1 MFRNVLLV
9 ASLAAMLV
17 GPDALAQGGR
27 GGGRGGAAA
36 GPTPPPTNPQAL
48 PVNRA
53 EAPYVRSTPP
63 SNPMIQ
69 KIFEEGMQRSQVMKI
84 GQVLLDSI
92 GPRLTGSVD
101 ADRAQA
107 YMLATF
113 NKWGVPARIEN
124 YGTWTAWQ
132 NGAAFGELVFPRVR
146 GLEITAMGWTP
157 GTGRQWLEG
166 DAVVIPENVTTPE
179 AFAAWVP
186 SARGKFVIL
195 NAPQLSCRMP
205 AQWTEFGTAE
215 SRDRLRQ
222 EQAALGA
229 SYNQRVL
236 AGGGPRGIQAA
247 LKSAGAYGALTTN
260 FSQYPGINKVF
271 GSPAQQI
278 PTVDVGCEDMGL
290 LYRLASNNQSPK
302 MRLFIDA
309 EKGAERP
316 VGNVIAEMKGTQ
328 LPNEYIVL
336 SAHFDSFTGGS
347 GATDN
352 GTGSLT
358 MIEAMRILRTVY
370 PNPKRTIVIG
380 LWNSEE
386 QGLNGSK
393 AYAEMHPEVIAGMQM
408 LFNQDN
414 GTGRISSISPGPF
427 VHAGAFLTR
436 YMTEMP
442 SEITQWVRLG
452 GTAPFGGV
460 GSTDHTTFI
469 CHKAPGIGTGALGW
483 DYSNTTW
490 HTNRDTY
497 DKIVP
502 EDIKNNATLIAMLAY
517 MASEDTQKF
526 PRDLVP
532 QGNAPDGTPRPWP
545 TCPGPTKSAAESAR

>member
-1 MFRNVLLV
+1 MFGPSILRA
-9 ASLAAMLV
+9 ASALTLSASV
-17 GPDALAQGGR
+17 ALAQGGR
-27 GGGRGGAAA
+27 GGQQ
-36 GPTPPPTNPQAL
+36 GPTLPPTNPQAQ
-48 PVNRA
+48 PVDRA
-53 EAPYVRSTPP
+53 NAPYVRATPP
-63 SNPMIQ
+63 TDPMIL
-69 KIFEEGMQRSQVMKI
+69 KIVEEGMERSQVMKI
-84 GQVLLDSI
+84 AQTLLDSI
-92 GPRLTGSVD
+92 GPRLTGSTD

-107 YMLATF
+107 WMLSNYAT
-113 NKWGVPARIEN
+113 WGIPARIEN
-124 YGTWTAWQ
+124 YGTWNRWK
-132 NGAAFGELVFPRVR
+132 NGAAFAELTFPRVR
-146 GLEITAMGWTP
+146 GLEVSAMGWSP
-157 GTGRQWLEG
+157 GTNGKWVEG
-166 DAVVIPENVTTPE
+166 NVVMIPDSVVTPE
-179 AFAAWVP
+179 LFAAWVP
-186 SARGKFVIL
+186 MAKGKFVLL

-205 AQWTEFGTAE
+205 SQLAEFGTIA

-222 EQAALGA
+222 EQSALSA
-229 SYNQRVL
+229 SFNQRVL
-236 AGGGPRGIQAA
+236 AGGGPRGIQAK
-247 LKSAGAYGALTTN
+247 LKAAGALGALTTN

-271 GSPAQQI
+271 GSASQEI

-290 LYRLASNNQSPK
+290 LYRLAANNQSPK
-302 MRLFIDA
+302 IRLMVDA
-309 EKGAERP
+309 EKGPERP
-316 VGNVIAEMKGTQ
+316 VGNVIAEMKGTT
-328 LPNEYIVL
+328 LPNEYVVL

-370 PNPKRTIVIG
+370 PNPKRTIIIG

-436 YMTEMP
+436 YMSEMP
-442 SEITQWVRLG
+442 SEITQWIRLG
-452 GTAPFGGV
+452 NTSPFGGP
-460 GSTDHTTFI
+460 GGTDHTTFV
-469 CHKAPGIGTGALGW
+469 CHKAPGIGTGALSW

-502 EDIKNNATLIAMLAY
+502 EDLRNNATLIAMLAY

-532 QGNAPDGTPRPWP
+532 QGNAQDGTPRPWP
-545 TCPGPTKSAAESAR
+545 ACPGPTKSAAQSTR

>member
-1 MFRNVLLV
+1 MLRKTLFVGALAV
-9 ASLAAMLV
+9 AF
-17 GPDALAQGGR
+17 GGTDALAQRGGR
-27 GGGRGGAAA
+27 GGGPP
-36 GPTPPPTNPQAL
+36 GPTQPPTNPQAQ
-48 PVNRA
+48 PVDRA
-53 EAPYVRSTPP
+53 SAPYVRATPP
-63 SNPMIQ
+63 TDPMIQ
-69 KIFEEGMQRSQVMKI
+69 KIVEEGMQRSQVMTI
-84 GQVLLDSI
+84 AQTLLDSI
-92 GPRLTGSVD
+92 GPRLTGSTD

-107 YMLATF
+107 YMLATYA
-113 NKWGVPARIEN
+113 KWGIPARIEN
-124 YGTWTAWQ
+124 YGTWNSWK
-132 NGAAFGELVFPRVR
+132 NGAAFAELLFPRVR
-146 GLEITAMGWTP
+146 GLEVTAMGWTP
-157 GTGRQWLEG
+157 GTNGQWIEG
-166 DAVVIPENVTTPE
+166 NVVAIPDDVVTPE
-179 AFAAWVP
+179 LFDAWVP
-186 SARGKFVIL
+186 SARGKFVLL

-205 AQWTEFGTAE
+205 AQWAEFGTPE

-222 EQAALGA
+222 EQSALTA
-229 SYNQRVL
+229 SFSQRVL
-236 AGGGPRGIQAA
+236 AGGGPRAIQAK
-247 LKSAGAYGALTTN
+247 LKAAGVLGALTTN

-271 GSPAQQI
+271 GSAAQEV

-290 LYRLASNNQSPK
+290 LYRLAANNQGPK
-302 MRLFIDA
+302 IRLMIDA
-309 EKGAERP
+309 EKGPERP
-316 VGNVIAEMKGTQ
+316 VGNVVAEIKGST
-328 LPNEYIVL
+328 LPNEYVVL

-370 PNPKRTIVIG
+370 PKPKRTIVIG

-427 VHAGAFLTR
+427 VQAGPVLSR
-436 YMTEMP
+436 YLGEMP

-452 GTAPFGGV
+452 GNSPFNGPGG
-460 GSTDHTTFI
+460 TDHTTFV
-469 CHKAPGIGTGALGW
+469 CFKAPGIGTGALGW

-502 EDIKNNATLIAMLAY
+502 EDLRNNATLIAMLAY
-517 MASEDTQKF
+517 MASEDSQKL

-532 QGNAPDGTPRPWP
+532 QGNMPDGTPRPWP
-545 TCPGPTKSAAESAR
+545 ACPGPTKSAAQSAR

>member
-1 MFRNVLLV
+1 MFGPSILRA
-9 ASLAAMLV
+9 ASALTLSASV
-17 GPDALAQGGR
+17 ALAQGGR
-27 GGGRGGAAA
+27 GGQQ
-36 GPTPPPTNPQAL
+36 GPTLPPTNPQAQ
-48 PVNRA
+48 PVDRA
-53 EAPYVRSTPP
+53 NAPYVRATPP
-63 SNPMIQ
+63 TDPMIL
-69 KIFEEGMQRSQVMKI
+69 KIVEEGMERSQVMKI
-84 GQVLLDSI
+84 AQTLLDSI
-92 GPRLTGSVD
+92 GPRLTGSTD

-107 YMLATF
+107 WMLSNYA
-113 NKWGVPARIEN
+113 NWGIPARIEN
-124 YGTWTAWQ
+124 YGTWNRWK
-132 NGAAFGELVFPRVR
+132 NGAAFAELTFPRVR
-146 GLEITAMGWTP
+146 GLEVSAMGWSP
-157 GTGRQWLEG
+157 GTNGKWVEG
-166 DAVVIPENVTTPE
+166 NVVMIPDSVVTPE
-179 AFAAWVP
+179 LFAAWVP
-186 SARGKFVIL
+186 NAKGKFVLL

-205 AQWTEFGTAE
+205 SQLAEFGTVA

-222 EQAALGA
+222 EQSALSA
-229 SYNQRVL
+229 SFNQRVL
-236 AGGGPRGIQAA
+236 AGGGPRGIQAK
-247 LKSAGAYGALTTN
+247 LKAAGALGALTTN

-271 GSPAQQI
+271 GSASQEI

-290 LYRLASNNQSPK
+290 LYRLAANNQSPK
-302 MRLFIDA
+302 IRLMVDA
-309 EKGAERP
+309 EKGPERP
-316 VGNVIAEMKGTQ
+316 VGNVIAEMKGTT
-328 LPNEYIVL
+328 LPNEYVVL

-370 PNPKRTIVIG
+370 PNPKRTIIIG

-436 YMTEMP
+436 YMSEMP
-442 SEITQWVRLG
+442 SEITQWIRLG
-452 GTAPFGGV
+452 STSPFGGP
-460 GSTDHTTFI
+460 GGTDHTTFV
-469 CHKAPGIGTGALGW
+469 CYKAPGIGTGALSW

-502 EDIKNNATLIAMLAY
+502 EDLRNNATLIAMLAY
-517 MASEDTQKF
+517 MASEDTQQF

-532 QGNAPDGTPRPWP
+532 QGNLPNGTPRPWP
-545 TCPGPTKSAAESAR
+545 ACPGPTKSAAQSTR

>member
-1 MFRNVLLV
+1 M
-9 ASLAAMLV
+9 
-17 GPDALAQGGR
+17 
-27 GGGRGGAAA
+27 
-36 GPTPPPTNPQAL
+36 
-48 PVNRA
+48 
-53 EAPYVRSTPP
+53 
-63 SNPMIQ
+63 
-69 KIFEEGMQRSQVMKI
+69 KRSQVMTI
-84 GQVLLDSI
+84 AQTLLDSI

-107 YMLATF
+107 WMLS
-113 NKWGVPARIEN
+113 NYSKWGIPARIEN
-124 YGTWTAWQ
+124 YGTWNKFE
-132 NGAAFGELVFPRVR
+132 NGAAFGELLFPRKR

-157 GTGRQWLEG
+157 GTAGKWIEG
-166 DAVVIPENVTTPE
+166 DVIQIPEDVVTPE
-179 AFAAWVP
+179 AFEKWVP
-186 SARGKFVIL
+186 SAKGKFVLL

-205 AQWTEFGTAE
+205 AQWAEFGTVE
-215 SRDRLRQ
+215 SRDRIRQ
-222 EQAALGA
+222 EQSALTA
-229 SYNQRVL
+229 SFSQRVL
-236 AGGGPRGIQAA
+236 AGGGPRGIQAK
-247 LKSAGAYGALTTN
+247 LKKAGVLGALTTN
-260 FSQYPGINKVF
+260 FSNYPGINKVF
-271 GSPAQQI
+271 GSAAQEV

-290 LYRLASNNQSPK
+290 LYRLASNKQSPK
-302 MRLFIDA
+302 IRLMVDA
-309 EKGAERP
+309 DKGPERP
-316 VGNVIAEMKGTQ
+316 IGNVVAEMKGST
-328 LPNEYIVL
+328 LPNEYVVL

-352 GTGSLT
+352 ATGSLT

-393 AYAEMHPEVIAGMQM
+393 AYAEMHPEVISGMQM

-427 VHAGAFLTR
+427 TQAGAFLSR
-436 YMTEMP
+436 YMSEMP

-452 GTAPFGGV
+452 GTSPFSGPGG
-460 GSTDHTTFI
+460 TDHTTFV
-469 CHKAPGIGTGALGW
+469 CYKAPGIGTGALGW

-502 EDIKNNATLIAMLAY
+502 EDLRNNATFIAMLAY
-517 MASEDTQKF
+517 MASEDAQKL

-532 QGNAPDGTPRPWP
+532 QGNMPDGSARPWP
-545 TCPGPTKSAAESAR
+545 ACPPATKRAADSNR

>member
-1 MFRNVLLV
+1 MIRNTFL
-9 ASLAAMLV
+9 LAASAVALSASA
-17 GPDALAQGGR
+17 ALAQPGR
-27 GGGRGGAAA
+27 GAPP
-36 GPTPPPTNPQAL
+36 GPTLPPTNPQAL
-48 PVNRA
+48 PVDRSA
-53 EAPYVRSTPP
+53 APYVRSTPP
-63 SNPMIQ
+63 SDATIQ

-84 GQVLLDSI
+84 AQTLLDSI
-92 GPRLTGSVD
+92 GPRLTGSTD

-107 YMLATF
+107 WMLA
-113 NKWGVPARIEN
+113 NYAKWGIPARIEN
-124 YGTWTAWQ
+124 YGTWNRWK
-132 NGAAFGELVFPRVR
+132 NGAAFAELLFPRVR
-146 GLEITAMGWTP
+146 GLEVTAMGWSP
-157 GTGRQWLEG
+157 GTAGKWVEG
-166 DAVVIPENVTTPE
+166 SVVMIPEDVVTPE
-179 AFAAWVP
+179 QFTAWVP
-186 SARGKFVIL
+186 SARGKFVLL

-205 AQWTEFGTAE
+205 GQLAEFGTIE
-215 SRDRLRQ
+215 TRDRLRQ
-222 EQAALGA
+222 EQSALSA
-229 SYNQRVL
+229 SFNQRVL
-236 AGGGPRGIQAA
+236 AGGGPRAIQAK
-247 LKSAGAYGALTTN
+247 LKAAGVLGALTTN

-271 GSPAQQI
+271 GSPAQEV

-290 LYRLASNNQSPK
+290 LYRLAANNQGPK
-302 MRLFIDA
+302 IRLMVDA
-309 EKGAERP
+309 EKGPEREI
-316 VGNVIAEMKGTQ
+316 GNVIAEMKGST
-328 LPNEYIVL
+328 LPNEYVVL

-393 AYAEMHPEVIAGMQM
+393 AYAEMHPEVISGMQM

-436 YMTEMP
+436 YLGELP
-442 SEITQWVRLG
+442 SEVTQWIRLG
-452 GTAPFGGV
+452 NTSPFGGP
-460 GSTDHTTFI
+460 GGTDHTVFV
-469 CHKAPGIGTGALGW
+469 CHKAPGIGTGALSW

-497 DKIVP
+497 DKIIA
-502 EDIKNNATLIAMLAY
+502 EDLRNNATLIAMLAY

-532 QGNAPDGTPRPWP
+532 QGNAQDGTPRPWP
-545 TCPGPTKSAAESAR
+545 ACPGPTKRAADSNR

>member
-1 MFRNVLLV
+1 MFPKMLLP
-9 ASLAAMLV
+9 AALAAV
-17 GPDALAQGGR
+17 FSGPVALAQGGC
-27 GGGRGGAAA
+27 GGAPP

-48 PVNRA
+48 PVDRA
-53 EAPYVRSTPP
+53 TAPYVRSAPP
-63 SNPMIQ
+63 SDAMIQ
-69 KIFEEGMQRSQVMKI
+69 KLYEEGMRGSQVMRI
-84 GQVLLDSI
+84 AQTLLDSI
-92 GPRLTGSVD
+92 GPRLTGSTD

-113 NKWGVPARIEN
+113 RQWGIPARIEN
-124 YGTWTAWQ
+124 YGTWNSWK
-132 NGAAFGELVFPRVR
+132 NGAAFAELLFPRVR
-146 GLEITAMGWTP
+146 GLEVTAMGWTP
-157 GTGRQWLEG
+157 GTGGKWVEG
-166 DAVVIPENVTTPE
+166 KVVMIPEDVTTPE
-179 AFAAWVP
+179 QFAAWVP
-186 SARGKFVIL
+186 QAKGTFVLL

-205 AQWTEFGTAE
+205 AQWAEFGTAE

-222 EQAALGA
+222 EQGALSA
-229 SYNQRVL
+229 SFSQRVL
-236 AGGGPRGIQAA
+236 AGGGPRGIQAK
-247 LKSAGAYGALTTN
+247 LKAAGALGALTTN

-271 GSPAQQI
+271 GSAAQEI

-290 LYRLASNNQSPK
+290 LYRLAANRQSPK
-302 MRLFIDA
+302 IRLMIDA
-309 EKGAERP
+309 EKGPERP
-316 VGNVIAEMKGTQ
+316 VGNVVAEMKGSA
-328 LPNEYIVL
+328 LPNEYVVL

-393 AYAEMHPEVIAGMQM
+393 AYAEMHPEVLEGMQM

-414 GTGRISSISPGPF
+414 GTGRITTISPGPF
-427 VHAGAFLTR
+427 VHAGSFLSR
-436 YMTEMP
+436 YLGEMP
-442 SEITQWVRLG
+442 SELTQWVRLG
-452 GTAPFGGV
+452 GTSPFSGV
-460 GSTDHTTFI
+460 SGTDHTTFV

-483 DYSNTTW
+483 DYGNTTW

-502 EDIKNNATLIAMLAY
+502 EDLRNNATLIAMLAY
-517 MASEDTQKF
+517 LASEDPQKL

-532 QGNAPDGTPRPWP
+532 QGNAADGTPRPWP
-545 TCPGPTKSAAESAR
+545 ACPGPTKSAAQSNR

>member
-1 MFRNVLLV
+1 MFGPSILRA
-9 ASLAAMLV
+9 ASALTLSASV
-17 GPDALAQGGR
+17 ALAQGGR
-27 GGGRGGAAA
+27 GGQQ
-36 GPTPPPTNPQAL
+36 GPTLPPTNPQAQ
-48 PVNRA
+48 PVDRA
-53 EAPYVRSTPP
+53 NAPYVRATPP
-63 SNPMIQ
+63 TDPMIL
-69 KIFEEGMQRSQVMKI
+69 KIVEEGMERSQVMKI
-84 GQVLLDSI
+84 AQTLLDSI
-92 GPRLTGSVD
+92 GPRLTGSTD

-107 YMLATF
+107 WMLSNYAS
-113 NKWGVPARIEN
+113 WGIPARIEN
-124 YGTWTAWQ
+124 YGTWNRWK
-132 NGAAFGELVFPRVR
+132 NGAAFAELTFPRVR
-146 GLEITAMGWTP
+146 GLEVSAMGWSP
-157 GTGRQWLEG
+157 GTNGKWVEG
-166 DAVVIPENVTTPE
+166 NVVMIPDSVVTPE
-179 AFAAWVP
+179 LFAAWVP
-186 SARGKFVIL
+186 NAKGKFVLL

-205 AQWTEFGTAE
+205 SQLAEFGTVA

-222 EQAALGA
+222 EQSALSA
-229 SYNQRVL
+229 SFNQRVL
-236 AGGGPRGIQAA
+236 AGGGPRGIQAK
-247 LKSAGAYGALTTN
+247 LKAAGALGALTTN

-271 GSPAQQI
+271 GSASQEI

-290 LYRLASNNQSPK
+290 LYRLAANNQSPK
-302 MRLFIDA
+302 IRLMVDA
-309 EKGAERP
+309 EKGPERP
-316 VGNVIAEMKGTQ
+316 VGNVIAEMKGTT
-328 LPNEYIVL
+328 LPNEYVVL

-370 PNPKRTIVIG
+370 PNPKRTIIIG

-436 YMTEMP
+436 YMSEMP
-442 SEITQWVRLG
+442 SEITQWIRLG
-452 GTAPFGGV
+452 NTSPFGGP
-460 GSTDHTTFI
+460 GGTDHTTFV
-469 CHKAPGIGTGALGW
+469 CYKAPGIGTGALSW

-502 EDIKNNATLIAMLAY
+502 EDLRNNATLIAMLAY

-532 QGNAPDGTPRPWP
+532 QGNLPNGTPRPWP
-545 TCPGPTKSAAESAR
+545 ACPGPTKSAAQSTR

>member
-1 MFRNVLLV
+1 MFGPSILRA
-9 ASLAAMLV
+9 ASALTLSASV
-17 GPDALAQGGR
+17 ALAQGGR
-27 GGGRGGAAA
+27 GGQQ
-36 GPTPPPTNPQAL
+36 GPTLPPTNPQAQ
-48 PVNRA
+48 PVDRA
-53 EAPYVRSTPP
+53 NAPYVRATPP
-63 SNPMIQ
+63 TDPMIL
-69 KIFEEGMQRSQVMKI
+69 KIVEEGMERSQVMKI
-84 GQVLLDSI
+84 AQTLLDSI
-92 GPRLTGSVD
+92 GPRLTGSTD

-107 YMLATF
+107 WMLSNYAS
-113 NKWGVPARIEN
+113 WGIPARIEN
-124 YGTWTAWQ
+124 YGTWNRWK
-132 NGAAFGELVFPRVR
+132 NGAAFAELTFPRVR
-146 GLEITAMGWTP
+146 GLEVSAMGWSP
-157 GTGRQWLEG
+157 GTKGKWVEG
-166 DAVVIPENVTTPE
+166 NVVMIPDSVVTPE
-179 AFAAWVP
+179 LFAAWVP
-186 SARGKFVIL
+186 NAKGKFVLL

-205 AQWTEFGTAE
+205 SQLAEFGTIA

-222 EQAALGA
+222 EQSALSA
-229 SYNQRVL
+229 SFNQRVL
-236 AGGGPRGIQAA
+236 AGGGPRGIQAK
-247 LKSAGAYGALTTN
+247 LKAAGALGALTTN

-271 GSPAQQI
+271 GSASQEI

-290 LYRLASNNQSPK
+290 LYRLAANNQSPK
-302 MRLFIDA
+302 IRLMVDA
-309 EKGAERP
+309 EKGPERP
-316 VGNVIAEMKGTQ
+316 VGNVIAEMKGTT
-328 LPNEYIVL
+328 LPNEYVVL

-370 PNPKRTIVIG
+370 PNPKRTIIIG

-436 YMTEMP
+436 YMSEMP
-442 SEITQWVRLG
+442 SEITQWIRLG
-452 GTAPFGGV
+452 NTSPFGGP
-460 GSTDHTTFI
+460 GGTDHTTFV
-469 CHKAPGIGTGALGW
+469 CYKAPGIGTGALSW

-502 EDIKNNATLIAMLAY
+502 EDLRNNATLIAMLAY

-532 QGNAPDGTPRPWP
+532 QGNLPNGTPRPWP
-545 TCPGPTKSAAESAR
+545 ACPGPTKSAAQSTR

>member
-1 MFRNVLLV
+1 MFKNTLLIAAFGV
-9 ASLAAMLV
+9 AFTAT
-17 GPDALAQGGR
+17 DALAQRGR
-27 GGGRGGAAA
+27 GAPA
-36 GPTPPPTNPQAL
+36 GPTPAPTNPQAL
-48 PVNRA
+48 PVDRA
-53 EAPYVRSTPP
+53 NAPYVRSTPP
-63 SNPMIQ
+63 TNPMIQ
-69 KIFEEGMQRSQVMKI
+69 KIFEEGMQRSQVMKLA
-84 GQVLLDSI
+84 QTLLDSV
-92 GPRLTGSVD
+92 GPRLTGSSD

-107 YMLATF
+107 WVLSKSAE
-113 NKWGVPARIEN
+113 WGIPARIEN
-124 YGTWTAWQ
+124 YGTWNSWK
-132 NGAAFGELVFPRVR
+132 NGSAFAELLFPRVR
-146 GLEITAMGWTP
+146 GLEVTAMGWSP
-157 GTGRQWLEG
+157 GTSGQWVEG
-166 DAVVIPENVTTPE
+166 EVVEIPENVVTPE
-179 AFAAWVP
+179 LFAAWVP
-186 SARGKFVIL
+186 SVRGKFVLL

-205 AQWTEFGTAE
+205 SQWSEFGTAE

-222 EQAALGA
+222 EQSALSA
-229 SYNQRVL
+229 SFSQRVL
-236 AGGGPRGIQAA
+236 SGGGPRAIQAK
-247 LKSAGAYGALTTN
+247 LKAAGALGALTTS

-271 GSPAQQI
+271 GSPGQEI

-290 LYRLASNNQSPK
+290 LYRLAANKQAPK
-302 MRLFIDA
+302 IRMMVTA
-309 EKGAERP
+309 EKGPERP
-316 VGNVIAEMKGTQ
+316 VGNVIAEMKGTT
-328 LPNEYIVL
+328 LPNEYVVL
-336 SAHFDSFTGGS
+336 SSHFDSFTGGS

-370 PNPKRTIVIG
+370 PNPKRTIVLG

-427 VHAGAFLTR
+427 VHAQAFLSR
-436 YMTEMP
+436 YMSEMP
-442 SEITQWVRLG
+442 SDVTQWIRMG
-452 GTAPFGGV
+452 NPSPFGGV
-460 GSTDHTTFI
+460 GSTDHTTFV
-469 CHKAPGIGTGALGW
+469 CYKAPGIGTGALGW

-502 EDIKNNATLIAMLAY
+502 EDLRNNATLIAMLAY

-532 QGNAPDGTPRPWP
+532 QGNGPDGAPRAWP
-545 TCPGPTKSAAESAR
+545 ACPGPTKSASQSSR

>member
-1 MFRNVLLV
+1 MLRTCLLTG
-9 ASLAAMLV
+9 ALALAATSTDV
-17 GPDALAQGGR
+17 LAQRGGR
-27 GGGRGGAAA
+27 GGPP
-36 GPTPPPTNPQAL
+36 GPTPPPTNPQAQ
-48 PVNRA
+48 PVDRA
-53 EAPYVRSTPP
+53 NAPYVRTTAPT
-63 SNPMIQ
+63 NPMIA
-69 KIFEEGMQRSQVMKI
+69 KIFEEGMERSQVMTFA
-84 GQVLLDSI
+84 QTLLDSI
-92 GPRLTGSVD
+92 GPRLTGSTD

-107 YMLATF
+107 YMLATYA
-113 NKWGVPARIEN
+113 KWGLPARIEN
-124 YGTWTAWQ
+124 YGTWNSWK
-132 NGAAFGELVFPRVR
+132 NGAAFAELLFPRVR
-146 GLEITAMGWTP
+146 GLEVTAMGWTP
-157 GTGRQWLEG
+157 GTNGQWLEG
-166 DAVVIPENVTTPE
+166 DVVLIPDSVVTPE
-179 AFAAWVP
+179 LFAAWVP
-186 SARGKFVIL
+186 SARGKFVLL
-195 NAPQLSCRMP
+195 NAPQLSCRM
-205 AQWTEFGTAE
+205 ASQWAEFGTVE

-222 EQAALGA
+222 EQSALTA
-229 SYNQRVL
+229 SFSQRVL
-236 AGGGPRGIQAA
+236 AGGGPRAIQAR
-247 LKSAGAYGALTTN
+247 LKAAGALGALTTN

-271 GSPAQQI
+271 GSASQEI

-290 LYRLASNNQSPK
+290 LYRLAANNQSPK
-302 MRLFIDA
+302 IRLMVDA
-309 EKGAERP
+309 EKGPERP
-316 VGNVIAEMKGTQ
+316 VGNVIAEMKGTT
-328 LPNEYIVL
+328 LPNEYVVL
-336 SAHFDSFTGGS
+336 SGHFDSFTGGS

-358 MIEAMRILRTVY
+358 MIEAMRILKTVY

-436 YMTEMP
+436 YLSEMP

-452 GTAPFGGV
+452 SNAPFNGPGG
-460 GSTDHTTFI
+460 TDHTTFV
-469 CHKAPGIGTGALGW
+469 CHKAPGIGTGALSW

-502 EDIKNNATLIAMLAY
+502 EDLRNNATLIAMLAY
-517 MASEDTQKF
+517 MASEDPQKL

-532 QGNAPDGTPRPWP
+532 QGNAPDGTPRGWP
-545 TCPGPTKSAAESAR
+545 ACPGPTKSAAESTR

>member
-1 MFRNVLLV
+1 MFGPSILRA
-9 ASLAAMLV
+9 ASALTLSASV
-17 GPDALAQGGR
+17 ALAQGGR
-27 GGGRGGAAA
+27 GGQQ
-36 GPTPPPTNPQAL
+36 GPTLPPTNPQAQ
-48 PVNRA
+48 PVDRA
-53 EAPYVRSTPP
+53 NAPYVRATPP
-63 SNPMIQ
+63 TDPMIL
-69 KIFEEGMQRSQVMKI
+69 KIVEEGMERSQVMKI
-84 GQVLLDSI
+84 AQTLLDSI
-92 GPRLTGSVD
+92 GPRLTGSTD

-107 YMLATF
+107 WMLSNYA
-113 NKWGVPARIEN
+113 NWGIPARIEN
-124 YGTWTAWQ
+124 YGTWNRWK
-132 NGAAFGELVFPRVR
+132 NGAAFAELTFPRVR
-146 GLEITAMGWTP
+146 GLEVSAMGWSP
-157 GTGRQWLEG
+157 GTNGKWVEG
-166 DAVVIPENVTTPE
+166 NVVMIPDSVVTPE
-179 AFAAWVP
+179 LFAAWVP
-186 SARGKFVIL
+186 NAKGKFVLL

-205 AQWTEFGTAE
+205 SQLAEFGTVA

-222 EQAALGA
+222 EQSALSA
-229 SYNQRVL
+229 SFNQRVL
-236 AGGGPRGIQAA
+236 AGGGPRGIQAK
-247 LKSAGAYGALTTN
+247 LKAAGALGALTTN

-271 GSPAQQI
+271 GSASQEI

-290 LYRLASNNQSPK
+290 LYRLAANNQSPK
-302 MRLFIDA
+302 IRLMVDA
-309 EKGAERP
+309 EKGPERP
-316 VGNVIAEMKGTQ
+316 VGNVIAEMKGTT
-328 LPNEYIVL
+328 LPNEYVVL

-370 PNPKRTIVIG
+370 PNPKRTIIIG

-436 YMTEMP
+436 YMSEMP
-442 SEITQWVRLG
+442 SEITQWIRLG
-452 GTAPFGGV
+452 NTSPFGGP
-460 GSTDHTTFI
+460 GGTDHTTFV
-469 CHKAPGIGTGALGW
+469 CYKAPGIGTGALSW

-502 EDIKNNATLIAMLAY
+502 EDLRNNATLIAMLAY

-532 QGNAPDGTPRPWP
+532 QGNLPNGTPRPWP
-545 TCPGPTKSAAESAR
+545 ACPGPTKSAAQSTR

>member
-1 MFRNVLLV
+1 MFGPSILRA
-9 ASLAAMLV
+9 ASALTLSASV
-17 GPDALAQGGR
+17 ALAQGGR
-27 GGGRGGAAA
+27 GGQQ
-36 GPTPPPTNPQAL
+36 GPTLPPTNPQAQ
-48 PVNRA
+48 PVDRA
-53 EAPYVRSTPP
+53 NAPYVRATPP
-63 SNPMIQ
+63 TDPMIL
-69 KIFEEGMQRSQVMKI
+69 KIVEEGMERSQVMKI
-84 GQVLLDSI
+84 AQTLLDSI
-92 GPRLTGSVD
+92 GPRLTGSTD

-107 YMLATF
+107 WMLSNYAS
-113 NKWGVPARIEN
+113 WGIPARIEN
-124 YGTWTAWQ
+124 YGTWNRWK
-132 NGAAFGELVFPRVR
+132 NGAAFAELTFPRVR
-146 GLEITAMGWTP
+146 GLEVSAMGWSP
-157 GTGRQWLEG
+157 GTNGKWVEG
-166 DAVVIPENVTTPE
+166 NVVMIPDSVVTPE
-179 AFAAWVP
+179 LFAAWVP
-186 SARGKFVIL
+186 NAKGKFVLL

-205 AQWTEFGTAE
+205 SQLAEFGTIA

-222 EQAALGA
+222 EQSALSA
-229 SYNQRVL
+229 SFNQRVL
-236 AGGGPRGIQAA
+236 AGGGPRGIQAK
-247 LKSAGAYGALTTN
+247 LKAAGALGALTTN

-271 GSPAQQI
+271 GSASQEI

-290 LYRLASNNQSPK
+290 LYRLAANNQSPK
-302 MRLFIDA
+302 IRLMVDA
-309 EKGAERP
+309 EKGPERP
-316 VGNVIAEMKGTQ
+316 VGNVIAEMKGTT
-328 LPNEYIVL
+328 LPNEYVVL

-370 PNPKRTIVIG
+370 PNPKRTIIIG

-436 YMTEMP
+436 YMSEMP
-442 SEITQWVRLG
+442 SEITQWIRLG
-452 GTAPFGGV
+452 NTSPFGGP
-460 GSTDHTTFI
+460 GGTDHTTFV
-469 CHKAPGIGTGALGW
+469 CYKAPGIGTGALSW

-502 EDIKNNATLIAMLAY
+502 EDLRNNATLIAMLAY

-532 QGNAPDGTPRPWP
+532 QGNLPNGTPRPWP
-545 TCPGPTKSAAESAR
+545 ACPGPTKSAAQSTR